1 MKKMIFI
8 VVITLLSSCGN
19 HNYLISDSGVGKF
32 KLKEK
37 INYDFNKNDLDIT
50 KNNKG
55 EIKSIIIKT
64 DVYKNKDGFGVGSS
78 LEEINLKYKNKSVK
92 KDLALSKGSITIGK
106 LGKSVILGNVIFV
119 DSNIDGK
126 VDYVWINKVE

>member
-1 MKKMIFI
+1 M
-8 VVITLLSSCGN
+8 
-19 HNYLISDSGVGKF
+19 
-32 KLKEK
+32 
-37 INYDFNKNDLDIT
+37 
-50 KNNKG
+50 
-55 EIKSIIIKT
+55 
-64 DVYKNKDGFGVGSS
+64 YKNKDGFGVGSS